1 MAEKFGYP
9 EAVWNKAKAE
19 MRALLVGK
27 ARLGEKGVGLI
38 PYSALVSLVETIR
51 FEPHDARF
59 FQMLG
64 EISKA
69 EDAAGRGMLS
79 AVVIHKGG
87 DWCPGPGFFEL
98 AKDLGKDTS
107 DSLKCWV
114 AELRCVW
121 DYWVNH

>member
-1 MAEKFGYP
+1 MVEKFGYP

-19 MRALLVGK
+19 MRALLVEK

-69 EDAAGRGMLS
+69 EDAEGRGMLS

-87 DWCPGPGFFEL
+87 DWLPGPGFFEF
-98 AKDLGKDTS
+98 AEELGRDTS
-107 DSLKCWV
+107 DIDKCWLD
-114 AELRCVW
+114 ELRRVW
-121 DYWVNH
+121 NYWVNH